1 MFKRIRHVVYS
12 HREGLRWYFIDTKK
26 PEEGPSYFLSLDPRD
41 IKFLIYGGIYFLF
54 PPFNKSHINGTWT

>member
-1 MFKRIRHVVYS
+1 MKRLKHVVYS
-12 HREGLRWYFIDTKK
+12 HREGLRWYFIDTKN
-26 PEEGPSYFLSLDPRD
+26 PEKGPIYFLSLDPRD